1 VIVAPGVL
9 LDVAAKDGVNSLEPD
24 RVVTAANL
32 ACCERQGLVVEPG
45 TWRSCGYAT
54 PASGTTR
61 SATSPGRGWTGARRG
76 DCPGWACSR

>member
-9 LDVAAKDGVNSLEPD
+9 LDVAVKDGVNSLEPN

-45 TWRSCGYAT
+45 SVALVRLCNARFWDDEECYLTG
-54 PASGTTR
+54 
-61 SATSPGRGWTGARRG
+61 PGMDGGAAR
-76 DCPGWACSR
+76 

>member
-9 LDVAAKDGVNSLEPD
+9 LDVAAKDGVNSLEPN

-45 TWRSCGYAT
+45 AWRSCGYAT

-76 DCPGWACSR
+76 DCPGGACSR